1 MNKETKK
8 YYFVATKEEECFEI
22 DKGGARWYK
31 EMWTIDNFS
40 GSPHESRQDAINEL
54 ENCSYPTKLIVIKSN
69 EDINS
74 SKEANKEVM
83 DEVDYQ
89 INVLNT

>member
-8 YYFVATKEEECFEI
+8 YYFVATKEEELEI
-22 DKGGARWYK
+22 DDKIYK
-31 EMWTIDNFS
+31 QWTIDNAT
-40 GSPHESRQDAINEL
+40 GSPYESRQDAINEL
-54 ENCSYPTKLIVIKSN
+54 ENCSYPTKLIVIRSN

-83 DEVDYQ
+83 EEV
-89 INVLNT
+89 NWVLSWNNIV

>member
-8 YYFVATKEEECFEI
+8 YYFVATKEECFE
-22 DKGGARWYK
+22 WYK
-31 EMWTIDNFS
+31 KIWTIDNTT
-40 GSPHESRQDAINEL
+40 GSPHESRKEAL
-54 ENCSYPTKLIVIKSN
+54 EEMEYFKGSTPTKLIVVKSN

-74 SKEANKEVM
+74 SKEANREVM

>member
-31 EMWTIDNFS
+31 EMWTIDNS
-40 GSPHESRQDAINEL
+40 CGSPHESRQDAINEL